1 MEKGMIYTGW
11 GGEFYTAEY
20 VNRLFRAC
28 LRHMTRPFDFVL
40 LAGPSV
46 RKEALDSK
54 IKIIETGLPYWWAGM
69 VFWSLTG
76 TRLFLDLDVV
86 VVGSLDSLFDVD
98 SECCCSRD
106 WSTHSYIPSGH
117 ENDANPG
124 VSLIRGDAGL
134 WVWDEYQKAGKPIW
148 NPQDRSIDHSPCHMA
163 AQGIINDHR
172 GRVDLFP
179 QEVCAS
185 YKYTVKKIG
194 VPPGC
199 VTVHFHGQPKPHE
212 VADQFVKEHWR

>member
-1 MEKGMIYTGW
+1 MIYTGW

-199 VTVHFHGQPKPHE
+199 VTVHFHGRPKPHE
-212 VADQFVKEHWR
+212 VSDEWVKEYWR

>member
-1 MEKGMIYTGW
+1 MEKVTICTGW
-11 GGEFYTAEY
+11 GGEYYTADY
-20 VNRLFRAC
+20 VNRLYHSCVRN
-28 LRHMTRPFDFVL
+28 MSRPFDFVL
-40 LAGPSV
+40 LAGPDVSGGT
-46 RKEALDSK
+46 LDSN
-54 IKIIETGLPYWWAGM
+54 IKIIDTGLPYWWAGM
-69 VFWSLTG
+69 VFWSLSG

-86 VVGSLDSLFDVD
+86 VVAALDRLFDAE
-98 SECCCSRD
+98 SNLCCSRD

-212 VADQFVKEHWR
+212 CGESWVKECWK